1 MDLNLRL
8 IRANE
13 FLKTSPTGEYDL
25 EMTKQLLLELARE
38 NSALIKYDIL
48 IDVRA
53 ATGNLTPIDIT
64 ELVQVIIENRDSFR
78 SKLVILTSH
87 GRQFDNAKFMA
98 LCAGNRGFQVGAFN
112 EFEEAI
118 GWLMVS
124 AEEPDAAQRHD

>member
-13 FLKTSPTGEYDL
+13 FLKTRPTGEYDL

-38 NSALIKYDIL
+38 NSSPIKYDIL

-53 ATGNLTPIDIT
+53 ATGNLTLIDIT

-98 LCAGNRGFQVGAFN
+98 LYAGNRGLQVGAFN

-118 GWLMVS
+118 SWLMVS
-124 AEEPDAAQRHD
+124 ADAPDAAQRHD

>member
-13 FLKTSPTGEYDL
+13 FLKTRPTGEYDL

-38 NSALIKYDIL
+38 NSTPKKYDIL

-53 ATGNLTPIDIT
+53 ATGDLTLVDIT

-98 LCAGNRGFQVGAFN
+98 LYAGNRGLQVGAFN

-118 GWLMVS
+118 SWLMVS
-124 AEEPDAAQRHD
+124 ADAPDAAQHHD

>member
-8 IRANE
+8 IRSNE
-13 FLKTSPTGEYDL
+13 FLKTKPTGEYDL
-25 EMTKQLLLELARE
+25 DRTKQMLLELARE
-38 NSALIKYDIL
+38 NSSPIKYDIL

-53 ATGNLTPIDIT
+53 AIGNLTLIDIT

-98 LCAGNRGFQVGAFN
+98 LYACNRGFQVGAFN

-118 GWLMVS
+118 SWLMFS
-124 AEEPDAAQRHD
+124 ADAPDSAQRHA

>member
-13 FLKTSPTGEYDL
+13 FLKTRPTGEYDL

-38 NSALIKYDIL
+38 NSTPKKYDIL

-53 ATGNLTPIDIT
+53 ATGDLTLVDIT

-98 LCAGNRGFQVGAFN
+98 LYAGNRGLQVGAFN

-118 GWLMVS
+118 SWLMVS
-124 AEEPDAAQRHD
+124 ADAPDAAQRHD